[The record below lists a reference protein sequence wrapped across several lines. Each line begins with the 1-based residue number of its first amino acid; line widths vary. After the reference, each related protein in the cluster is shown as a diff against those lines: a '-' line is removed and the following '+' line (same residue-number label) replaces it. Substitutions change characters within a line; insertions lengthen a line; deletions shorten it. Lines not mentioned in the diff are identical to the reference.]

1 MRAIVDDK
9 KLIVKVCKLY
19 YFDGMTQAQIAKRIG
34 VSRPIVSKMLSK
46 AKEEKIVEI
55 FIKDESAHT
64 VDLELHIE
72 KKYGIKEAIVVSKS
86 GYGSGVLL
94 DLLGQAAA
102 SYVSK
107 KIGNI
112 GSLGISWG
120 KSVSSFVDAYPFE
133 KNENVKVVP
142 LIGGMGRSELDLHS
156 NMLTLK
162 LAQKLHT
169 HCSYLYAPAML
180 KNIDTKN
187 RLLES
192 EDINGVLQEG
202 NAVDMAIV
210 GIGNP
215 VVHSTMEEIGYLS
228 NEDVESL
235 RESSAIGD
243 INSFFFDI
251 DGVPLT
257 HPLNDSIIGVDLES
271 LKAIG
276 TTIAIATGD
285 NKTLSI
291 HSALLGGAV
300 DVLVTDDETAQKI
313 LDIEQK

>member
-1 MRAIVDDK
+1 MRAIVDDR

-86 GYGSGVLL
+86 GYESGVLL

-107 KIGNI
+107 KIGGI
-112 GSLGISWG
+112 ESLGISWG

-156 NMLTLK
+156 NMLALK

-169 HCSYLYAPAML
+169 HCSYLYAPAMIE
-180 KNIDTKN
+180 NADTKN

-215 VVHSTMEEIGYLS
+215 VVDSTMEKIGYLS
-228 NEDVESL
+228 NEDVASL
-235 RESSAIGD
+235 KAADAIGD

-251 DGVPLT
+251 DGIPIL

-271 LKAIG
+271 LKAID
-276 TTIAIATGD
+276 TTIALATGD

-291 HSALLGGAV
+291 HSALLSGAV

-313 LDIEQK
+313 LDIE

>member
-34 VSRPIVSKMLSK
+34 VSRPIISKMLSK

-64 VDLELHIE
+64 AELELQME
-72 KKYGIKEAIVVSKS
+72 KKYVLNEAIVVSQS
-86 GYGSGVLL
+86 DYEPSVLL

-102 SYVSK
+102 SYISK
-107 KIGNI
+107 KIESI
-112 GSLGISWG
+112 DSLGVSWG
-120 KSVSSFVDAYPFE
+120 KSISSIVNAYPFE

-156 NMLTLK
+156 NMLALK

-169 HCSYLYAPAML
+169 QCSYLYAPAMIENL
-180 KNIDTKN
+180 DTKN

-192 EDINGVLQEG
+192 EDINGVLKEG
-202 NAVDMAIV
+202 KDVDMALV

-215 VVHSTMEEIGYLS
+215 LVDSTMEKIGYLS
-228 NEDVESL
+228 DEDIQSL
-235 RESSAIGD
+235 SAANAIGD
-243 INSFFFDI
+243 INSFFFDSK
-251 DGVPLT
+251 GVQLS
-257 HPLNDSIIGVDLES
+257 HSLNDSIIGVDLNS
-271 LKAIG
+271 LKEIEN
-276 TTIAIATGD
+276 TIAIATGA
-285 NKTLSI
+285 NKVKSI
-291 HSALLGGAV
+291 HAALLSGAI
-300 DVLVTDDETAQKI
+300 DVFVTDDKTAQEV
-313 LDIEQK
+313 LDIK